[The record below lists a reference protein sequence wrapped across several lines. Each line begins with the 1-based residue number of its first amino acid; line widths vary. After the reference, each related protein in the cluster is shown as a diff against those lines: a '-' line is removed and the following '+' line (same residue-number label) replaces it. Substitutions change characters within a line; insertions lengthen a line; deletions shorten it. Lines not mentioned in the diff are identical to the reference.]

1 MEPKERRNISTEE
14 TKHIAAIGL
23 AIEHAYDIQYAYAV
37 DGSKDEAEAWGDGAT
52 GERAAAWGAWDGITA
67 YGGALPPDTDNQEA
81 ELYAI
86 ERILA
91 RHERGDRILLMCDCQ
106 AALTTVDGTWQ
117 SGRVGTGS
125 PAAGR
130 TGGLLVEAITRHR
143 LRIESR
149 TDDSQPRGCVCFLWV
164 KAHGGGVVPNA
175 YADAIAKSCL
185 TADVDYA
192 SVDAPFLALPRA
204 CLYATTPTPRDDM
217 WELDGDQ
224 YSCIAADKSLR
235 HIIIDGITRHALD
248 RLPKPTQERCDAR
261 IVGEVTHMRGRPEG
275 AAPGAPPRRSVTA
288 PTATGGALRLRSND
302 LRQHVA
308 ACPLCLTPG
317 PLEGDHTMRCT
328 ALPRALR
335 EAAMAKVTAALD
347 AAASA
352 LPSGALCTPTENT
365 MQAWKLAAR
374 RAGQHG
380 AIAALGPTPDAH
392 HPLKPTSAR
401 EWAHRGW
408 KTKADEYALDLG
420 EGAARPDKQLAMWCA
435 IAVCSAHAAAIQAA
449 DAVGATAEV
458 ASACSAA
465 IQKIEEGPLGTAS
478 RAIGHVAL
486 NEESGAPD
494 DGGIIY
500 QTHDEG
506 GIDSI
511 RIRFIQLQPHT
522 QGAHLREWSERRSW
536 LPSARAHTGKRTW
549 SAHTHRGFRSE
560 GGAAGR
566 KVEHSVAVDPLDAVY
581 SITAPATWPW
591 RVEYEIHGHDIARP
605 DGTPGQRVQISVRLG
620 YADGAPKARV
630 SARHVRADGRRHR
643 GGDTA
648 IHAEVELAGDMQGL
662 GLRAMFWDVAYG
674 AHAEEHGAQAAVRRA
689 TAAAA
694 LRCQGGPE
702 GAAWRS
708 LRSVMGGE
716 LPPPTPRERLESHL
730 AKRAVGDAA
739 ATEAEA
745 RVTAKHDAAPP
756 GPAPTHVSTDAERLG
771 EAAEVLGVQIDAPPQ
786 EMRRAYLLAALRLH
800 PDKGG
805 SNADF
810 LGMQAAYQL
819 LDGATSTAR
828 QGAAREL
835 RDAAIAAARARRDT
849 TDSATQRAL
858 RLSRAVTQA
867 REEARKRA
875 EAEWV
880 PPWRTA
886 AQHIRTA
893 SGAFMDLWTE
903 YQRQVTRKQNEFAR
917 STEGGGYETHGE
929 RQAAAAVAR
938 RATQRH
944 EREVARRKAV
954 ADMREAER
962 RATHARR
969 AAAITAA
976 DQMRRRGAA
985 ALLEASQ
992 VDPSAL
998 MQEYRV
1004 RVPYALWKGAPDSHL
1019 DHYEEYE
1026 IEEIGT
1032 HWVTLVRSAATAA
1045 ERRLPIA
1052 RAGWNRFQVNWD
1064 CLTGISRYGP
1074 DLRGLEIVP
1083 RGTADSTSAEEAETS
1098 DEERQLAASE
1108 ETRAM
1113 RRAARLIEEAR
1124 TADRDAARVLRE
1136 EARQGGAHTA
1146 ADEAMQ
1152 HEDAGDADKDGSDVD
1167 ELDGSEV
1174 GLDSVTDHGAPQ
1186 TTSAR
1191 RRGAWSGRNWAREAW
1206 TGPVAAA
1213 EYAEAWV
1220 GGVPPLPPGSAATD
1234 VARRAAQQASLEAN
1248 TSGHKRA
1255 VATAVRESSRR
1266 TRRLWGAAEDA
1277 ERVHEQQCATD
1288 HLAEFI
1294 QHWREREPT
1303 IPRPHG
1309 TAGTALTAATAA
1321 ADTLQRHQPAKD
1333 TVAAASRKRVL
1344 VDAACLIAS
1353 TGAHRNLTGDTA
1365 AARAQQLLRRD
1376 AGQPPLTPGD
1386 AGHREAV
1393 RMLAAVLERLPSDP
1407 DGPRAPRLPA
1417 PLARGVRAQH
1427 TDASDIEV
1435 SNTPAVPHRDDANRV
1450 EREPPPH
1457 IAVHVGN
1464 LRAGAREGWRMVDAE
1479 DRRVDRGTPLGNP
1492 FPIDPTD
1499 DRSRDDACAA
1509 YAALIKGDQESVNA
1523 QEIATRYGLRVIPRL
1538 ASRKA
1543 IRELHRS
1550 LRQLEQDTAKL
1561 RPGKSIRLMCH
1572 CAPKRCHAHVVAHEI
1587 RHRLHKRGIHILVDD
1602 GGWKGDAAHRADA
1615 PPTDDGCDGAD
1626 ADMTATDEGAEG
1638 HAGEP
1643 DRGNADS
1650 ISDGGAGSEGRAGAT
1665 HIPAAPSDARTDVA
1679 NGQPE
1684 PFPELLA
1691 RLKGHREN
1699 RLRNERAITA
1709 FFSAFPNPRA
1719 LSHAHPHSLP
1729 AATRSRET
1737 NGPGDADGGG
1747 RKDGSG
1753 TNAAGAAG
1761 AMGMRS
1767 ARQRKSPTAM
1777 ARVKAAMAKAAA
1789 AREARAAKTT
1799 TAEATGIAARAAATE
1814 DAATTATA
1822 VTAKGATV
1830 TEAGSTAAEATVTR
1844 VATAEKVIAEAG
1856 RTAAADGWVRPRD
1869 TVGPDDSHEDG
1880 TTRVTR
1886 QETTFGDEDD
1896 GEQAH
1901 ETDGD
1906 AVRDGSGADGTRAT
1920 RRATGDGGTTDGIK
1934 RRGER
1939 GGRSEAAHRAKRR
1952 KRNDK
1957 YGNEAT

>member
-1 MEPKERRNISTEE
+1 MCRRGFGHVERAVYFDYERRRRVWPGHCHAEAAWARRVRQPSGRALARVPHAREPSAFRHVNPFAGLFPDGKGRPIVSDDRGGRSVDCVHILFRCEDAEAGERARYAAAAVRHHLPRRRPVGYGRLTYPEVFVESLDSRHGSAVDEPYGDVVPHLRPRPIPPFTPHPPRLVAGGCAFGLGEYLGRGGRIIGGRRVGAKLTPAESREYRTLLQQFHGDETAWAQSQQHGGRERPLEIRAVDVLGAKGVCDGPGATDGTDYLLEYSDGTTRWGRRPRAMAPGLPAKLRAARAAYLAEGERTVEQYAADVLDDAPGALWLATTAPLAVGARPPRDVITDAGREMGDRTRIFAEFAVREARIAPRTPVAQALGQAATRAYALAEEADRAVTLEKTSPQEQAALAERAETAWAWAAAVDTEATTRATPTKERAEARRTADRAYAEWLTAKAREATGTMAGALAEWAQALPEYSLAAAGNADGAHAAAEADARSPAKRFRPSARPGCFFGSPMPAGDDGKRRTRPSLALTDVQRSAAATLPHAVPVPDARDMHRDPRVAWDGGPWRMWSDAPRRLGWKLTAEQHAHIQRQRLAATARRAAARSARPHQETDTLSGVRADETAAETDETGTRPYGANRARQHLAEALAAEERADTAAARASEGDGWLGDWSAEDLAAAEDEATGAREGEEAVEPWDAIEAMEAYDDAGILADAYLRQDTTHATTQECAGGLTATQRRLMGENHVLALEGRQRREEEQSARTAAELAAAATAADKEWRLRCDEATATRRSADARVMAMENNVPIAWETVYRDANAKAAERTAAERRKSVALDAERADQEASAIRARATAISLTRARAALARIKLELGDQASVTDAERDALAQEERDEAQAHAAAQAAQTAQAAHDNAARAALASAAAAAERLHTAQEAIAESLHALAGGDARTRQSTQQADEAKIEEDRYANVEYWDTLTAEQRVAILASPTLRLCVRHRDMEQAEPRRSTDSRIDISMEPKERRNISTEE

-67 YGGALPPDTDNQEA
+67 YGGALPPDTGNQEA

-164 KAHGGGVVPNA
+164 KAHGGGIVPNA

-192 SVDAPFLALPRA
+192 NVDAPYLALPRA
-204 CLYATTPTPRDDM
+204 CLYATTPTPRDDT

-328 ALPRALR
+328 ALSRALR

-352 LPSGALCTPTENT
+352 LPSGALCAPAENT

-549 SAHTHRGFRSE
+549 SAHTHRGFCSE

-591 RVEYEIHGHDIARP
+591 RVEYEIHGHDTARP

-702 GAAWRS
+702 GVTWRS
-708 LRSVMGGE
+708 LRSVLGGE
-716 LPPPTPRERLESHL
+716 VPPPTPRERLESHL

-786 EMRRAYLLAALRLH
+786 EMRRA
-800 PDKGG
+800 
-805 SNADF
+805 
-810 LGMQAAYQL
+810 QC
-819 LDGATSTAR
+819 
-828 QGAAREL
+828 
-835 RDAAIAAARARRDT
+835 
-849 TDSATQRAL
+849 
-858 RLSRAVTQA
+858 
-867 REEARKRA
+867 
-875 EAEWV
+875 V
-880 PPWRTA
+880 P
-886 AQHIRTA
+886 
-893 SGAFMDLWTE
+893 
-903 YQRQVTRKQNEFAR
+903 
-917 STEGGGYETHGE
+917 
-929 RQAAAAVAR
+929 
-938 RATQRH
+938 
-944 EREVARRKAV
+944 
-954 ADMREAER
+954 
-962 RATHARR
+962 
-969 AAAITAA
+969 
-976 DQMRRRGAA
+976 
-985 ALLEASQ
+985 
-992 VDPSAL
+992 
-998 MQEYRV
+998 
-1004 RVPYALWKGAPDSHL
+1004 
-1019 DHYEEYE
+1019 
-1026 IEEIGT
+1026 
-1032 HWVTLVRSAATAA
+1032 
-1045 ERRLPIA
+1045 
-1052 RAGWNRFQVNWD
+1052 
-1064 CLTGISRYGP
+1064 IS
-1074 DLRGLEIVP
+1074 
-1083 RGTADSTSAEEAETS
+1083 
-1098 DEERQLAASE
+1098 
-1108 ETRAM
+1108 
-1113 RRAARLIEEAR
+1113 
-1124 TADRDAARVLRE
+1124 
-1136 EARQGGAHTA
+1136 
-1146 ADEAMQ
+1146 
-1152 HEDAGDADKDGSDVD
+1152 
-1167 ELDGSEV
+1167 
-1174 GLDSVTDHGAPQ
+1174 
-1186 TTSAR
+1186 
-1191 RRGAWSGRNWAREAW
+1191 
-1206 TGPVAAA
+1206 
-1213 EYAEAWV
+1213 
-1220 GGVPPLPPGSAATD
+1220 
-1234 VARRAAQQASLEAN
+1234 
-1248 TSGHKRA
+1248 
-1255 VATAVRESSRR
+1255 
-1266 TRRLWGAAEDA
+1266 
-1277 ERVHEQQCATD
+1277 
-1288 HLAEFI
+1288 
-1294 QHWREREPT
+1294 
-1303 IPRPHG
+1303 
-1309 TAGTALTAATAA
+1309 
-1321 ADTLQRHQPAKD
+1321 
-1333 TVAAASRKRVL
+1333 
-1344 VDAACLIAS
+1344 
-1353 TGAHRNLTGDTA
+1353 
-1365 AARAQQLLRRD
+1365 
-1376 AGQPPLTPGD
+1376 
-1386 AGHREAV
+1386 
-1393 RMLAAVLERLPSDP
+1393 
-1407 DGPRAPRLPA
+1407 
-1417 PLARGVRAQH
+1417 
-1427 TDASDIEV
+1427 
-1435 SNTPAVPHRDDANRV
+1435 
-1450 EREPPPH
+1450 
-1457 IAVHVGN
+1457 
-1464 LRAGAREGWRMVDAE
+1464 
-1479 DRRVDRGTPLGNP
+1479 
-1492 FPIDPTD
+1492 
-1499 DRSRDDACAA
+1499 
-1509 YAALIKGDQESVNA
+1509 
-1523 QEIATRYGLRVIPRL
+1523 
-1538 ASRKA
+1538 
-1543 IRELHRS
+1543 
-1550 LRQLEQDTAKL
+1550 
-1561 RPGKSIRLMCH
+1561 
-1572 CAPKRCHAHVVAHEI
+1572 
-1587 RHRLHKRGIHILVDD
+1587 
-1602 GGWKGDAAHRADA
+1602 
-1615 PPTDDGCDGAD
+1615 
-1626 ADMTATDEGAEG
+1626 
-1638 HAGEP
+1638 
-1643 DRGNADS
+1643 S
-1650 ISDGGAGSEGRAGAT
+1650 ISYS
-1665 HIPAAPSDARTDVA
+1665 S
-1679 NGQPE
+1679 
-1684 PFPELLA
+1684 
-1691 RLKGHREN
+1691 
-1699 RLRNERAITA
+1699 
-1709 FFSAFPNPRA
+1709 
-1719 LSHAHPHSLP
+1719 
-1729 AATRSRET
+1729 
-1737 NGPGDADGGG
+1737 
-1747 RKDGSG
+1747 
-1753 TNAAGAAG
+1753 
-1761 AMGMRS
+1761 
-1767 ARQRKSPTAM
+1767 
-1777 ARVKAAMAKAAA
+1777 
-1789 AREARAAKTT
+1789 
-1799 TAEATGIAARAAATE
+1799 
-1814 DAATTATA
+1814 
-1822 VTAKGATV
+1822 
-1830 TEAGSTAAEATVTR
+1830 
-1844 VATAEKVIAEAG
+1844 
-1856 RTAAADGWVRPRD
+1856 
-1869 TVGPDDSHEDG
+1869 
-1880 TTRVTR
+1880 
-1886 QETTFGDEDD
+1886 
-1896 GEQAH
+1896 
-1901 ETDGD
+1901 
-1906 AVRDGSGADGTRAT
+1906 
-1920 RRATGDGGTTDGIK
+1920 
-1934 RRGER
+1934 
-1939 GGRSEAAHRAKRR
+1939 
-1952 KRNDK
+1952 
-1957 YGNEAT
+1957 